1 MAKAVIDY
9 DRDLPAIP
17 DRRPWEPPVS
27 HLVKDDDAPTGW
39 REDDSGRRPSRLLL
53 APKIRDTVDAWR
65 DGGYPGVSDVTRRLL
80 EYWFEEDHEV
90 RGFDA
95 PFRYHF
101 CQREA
106 IETLIWLVEVA
117 GQRDTKALIEA
128 YGTIVQRDLVSE
140 NVVFQTTM
148 EGKRQLRRYVPELE
162 AERVQD
168 LPPENLCRFAFKM
181 ATGSGKTWVMAMA
194 IVWSRLHKQHVSGS
208 DLSTNFLIVAPNV
221 IVHQRLERD
230 FANNRIFHQ
239 LPLIPPEWRSG
250 FSQKVILRGEA
261 AEPDPSG
268 NLFLTNIHQLY
279 ESRDEEWTPENAV
292 EALLGRK
299 PAQDLASSGQR
310 SMLERVKSLKDLV
323 VLNDEAHHVHDEDLA
338 WSRSLLAI
346 HEALPHGLG
355 AWLDFSAT
363 PKDQNGMYFPWTV
376 VDYPLAQAVEDRIVK
391 APIIVT
397 NRNQPTEEPE
407 RITKDNV
414 AEKYGYW
421 LQAAVR
427 RWKEHRKVCR
437 RLGIRPVLF
446 IMAEK
451 NVYADALGEHLW
463 KTRGFGF
470 KQSEVLVIHTDT
482 TGEVRKGDLEKAR
495 QAARDIDAAKSRI
508 KAIVSVMM
516 LREGWDVRNVTVVL
530 GLRPFT
536 AKAEILPEQVIGRG
550 LRLMTGVS
558 PDRTQTLE
566 VLGTRNLLEVLRE
579 QLEAEG
585 VGVASTKTD
594 PPTPIIIEPVQERLK
609 YDIAIPITKPSLK
622 HDHRRLSELDVRS
635 LEPIFEQEEL
645 DERFRIRLKL
655 EFATTETEV
664 AQDDVSGGLRPV
676 RELLADIA
684 NLVAARA
691 GLADRDRFRMLYL
704 MVGEYV
710 ESRCFGR
717 EIDLDDDAL
726 RSHLA
731 RLEIREG
738 IAKYLVRRIADLTVE
753 RREIEFDKQD
763 FRLSE
768 TKPFTWRRN
777 LSPPEAGKASPAAR
791 DGKRSGTR
799 RRNLPPLVAEKTVF
813 NFVATWNDLERR
825 FAEFLDN
832 AGDVLRFA
840 ALGTTEQGTSGTKF
854 RVDYLKPSGAIG
866 FYYPDWVAV
875 QRELDGQIIHWIVE
889 TKGRVWEGTEEKD
902 AAMHDWCQRITR
914 ATGDTW
920 KYIRLNQADFRP
932 DFATFRQLVV
942 TLVSKAMTRKRDA
955 RDVTLSHEEFLE
967 WRDEGRR

>member
-1 MAKAVIDY
+1 MTRSVIHY
-9 DRDLPAIP
+9 DRDLPEIRG
-17 DRRPWEPPVS
+17 RRPWDPPVS

-53 APKIRDTVDAWR
+53 APKIRDAVDAWR
-65 DGGYPGVSDVTRRLL
+65 DGGYPGASHVTHRLF

-90 RGFDA
+90 PGFDV
-95 PFRYHF
+95 PFRYYF

-106 IETLIWLVEVA
+106 IETLIWLVEIA
-117 GQRDTKALIEA
+117 GQRDAKALIETH
-128 YGTIVQRDLVSE
+128 GTIVQRDLVSK
-140 NVVFQTTM
+140 NIVFQTTM

-162 AERVQD
+162 AEGVQD
-168 LPPENLCRFAFKM
+168 LPPENLRRFAFKM

-194 IVWSRLHKQHVSGS
+194 VVWSRLHKQHVPGS

-221 IVHQRLERD
+221 IVHQRLEKD
-230 FANNRIFHQ
+230 FANNRIFHR
-239 LPLIPPEWRSG
+239 LPLIPPEWRG
-250 FSQKVILRGEA
+250 AFSQKVILRGEA

-279 ESRDEEWTPENAV
+279 ESRDEDWTPENAV

-310 SMLERVKSLKDLV
+310 SMLERVKSLRDLV

-338 WSRSLLAI
+338 WSKSLLAI

-397 NRNQPTEEPE
+397 NRNQPTEDPDG
-407 RITKDNV
+407 ITKDNV

-421 LQAAVR
+421 LQAAVQ
-427 RWKEHRKVCR
+427 RWKEHRKVYGK
-437 RLGIRPVLF
+437 LGIRPVLF
-446 IMAEK
+446 VMAEK

-463 KTRGFGF
+463 KTREFGF

-482 TGEVRKGDLEKAR
+482 TGEIRKGDLEKAR
-495 QAARDIDAAKSRI
+495 QAARDIDGAGSRI

-550 LRLMTGVS
+550 LRLMTQVS

-566 VLGTRNLLEVLRE
+566 VLGTRNLLNVLRE

-585 VGVASTKTD
+585 VGVASTETN
-594 PPTPIIIEPVQERLK
+594 PPPPIIIEPVQERLD
-609 YDIAIPITKPSLK
+609 YDIAIPITKPNLK
-622 HDHRRLSELDVRS
+622 HDHRKLSDLDVRS
-635 LEPIFEQEEL
+635 LAPIFDQEEL

-664 AQDDVSGGLRPV
+664 HQDDVAGGLLPV
-676 RELLADIA
+676 QELLADMT
-684 NLVAARA
+684 NLVAGKA
-691 GLADRDRFRMLYL
+691 GLTNRFAELYP
-704 MVGEYV
+704 VICEYV
-710 ESRCFGR
+710 GNRCFGR
-717 EIDLDDDAL
+717 KIDLDDDSL

-738 IAKYLVRRIADLTVE
+738 IAKYLVRKIAYLTVE
-753 RREIEFDKQD
+753 RCEIEFDKQD

-768 TKPFTWRRN
+768 TKPFGW
-777 LSPPEAGKASPAAR
+777 
-791 DGKRSGTR
+791 
-799 RRNLPPLVAEKTVF
+799 RRNLPPLEAEKTVF
-813 NFVATWNDLERR
+813 NFVATWNDFERR
-825 FAEFLDN
+825 FAEFLDS
-832 AGDVLRFA
+832 ARDVLRFA
-840 ALGTTEQGTSGTKF
+840 ALGTTEQGASGTSF

-889 TKGRVWEGTEEKD
+889 TKGRVWEGTAEKD
-902 AAMHDWCQRITR
+902 AAMWEWCRRITR
-914 ATGDTW
+914 ATGNTW
-920 KYIRLNQADFRP
+920 KYIRVNQADFRP
-932 DFATFRQLVV
+932 DFITFRQLVV
-942 TLVSKAMTRKRDA
+942 TLVGKAMTRKRDA
-955 RDVTLSHEEFLE
+955 RNVTLSHEEFLE